1 MSGSRRDY
9 GSLKVTNPEFQAAE
23 IGVVV
28 VLESEGYIESIAD
41 DERVSCKAIGHTPG
55 ESLP

>member
-1 MSGSRRDY
+1 MEIADA
-9 GSLKVTNPEFQAAE
+9 EFESAE
-23 IGVVV
+23 VGVIV